1 MTEIAAMLGD
11 TVAIVENH
19 YADLASKRMEERL
32 SKIPVRPWG
41 CCDGRD
47 TDSVLK
53 VHERPNSPLRILHP
67 DPRGAQNAKYKAA
80 WRASFVILTFRR

>member
-1 MTEIAAMLGD
+1 MTETAAMLGD

-41 CCDGRD
+41 FCDGGD

-53 VHERPNSPLRILHP
+53 VYERPNSPLRILHP
-67 DPRGAQNAKYKAA
+67 DPRGPQNAKYKTA
-80 WRASFVILTFRR
+80 